1 MSILDHSTNDY
12 LSFLVRQV
20 TYTLHGVF
28 TQCTQMIR
36 QVLKRRIHELKGE
49 DQAWIELIKL
59 NGIKNVPDEDL
70 QELSRD
76 RGMRAIGLTRER
88 LEKQYQDWIELSTDP
103 NISVSLFIWIIS

>member
-1 MSILDHSTNDY
+1 
-12 LSFLVRQV
+12 
-20 TYTLHGVF
+20 
-28 TQCTQMIR
+28 MIR

-49 DQAWIELIKL
+49 DQAWIELIKR

-103 NISVSLFIWIIS
+103 NISVSWFISDKLSQINYLNQFMSESLF